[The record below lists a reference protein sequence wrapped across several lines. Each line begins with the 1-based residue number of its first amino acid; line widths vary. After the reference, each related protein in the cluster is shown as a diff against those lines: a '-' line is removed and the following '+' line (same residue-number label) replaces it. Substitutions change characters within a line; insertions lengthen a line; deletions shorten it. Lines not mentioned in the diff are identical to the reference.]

1 MRFLLVDN
9 FDSFTYN
16 IVHYLEKSNV
26 EVVVRTNE
34 SVDLNEIPSFDAV
47 VLSPGPGL
55 PKDAGL
61 LMKVIDVATK
71 IGLPIFGICLGM
83 QALAQWEGSE
93 LYNQQQVKHGVAEW
107 INISSKN
114 SRLYTGIADK
124 IEVGLY
130 HSWAIQLKF
139 QSEFIPTAYSDNN
152 VLMSF
157 EDPEKLIFGV
167 QYHPE
172 SILTPNGIQIIQNFI
187 KIVQDSLLD

>member
-61 LMKVIDVATK
+61 LMEVIDVATK

-157 EDPEKLIFGV
+157 ENPEKLIFAV

>member
-61 LMKVIDVATK
+61 LMEVIDVAIK

-130 HSWAIQLKF
+130 HSWAIHLKF
-139 QSEFIPTAYSDNN
+139 QSEFIPTAYSDND

>member
-1 MRFLLVDN
+1 
-9 FDSFTYN
+9 
-16 IVHYLEKSNV
+16 
-26 EVVVRTNE
+26 
-34 SVDLNEIPSFDAV
+34 
-47 VLSPGPGL
+47 
-55 PKDAGL
+55 
-61 LMKVIDVATK
+61 
-71 IGLPIFGICLGM
+71 GM

-157 EDPEKLIFGV
+157 ENPEKLIFAV